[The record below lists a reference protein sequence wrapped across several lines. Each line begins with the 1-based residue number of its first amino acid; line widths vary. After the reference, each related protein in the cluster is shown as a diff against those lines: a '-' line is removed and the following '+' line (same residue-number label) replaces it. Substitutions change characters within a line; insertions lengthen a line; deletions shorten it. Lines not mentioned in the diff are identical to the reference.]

1 MYTTMKKRY
10 NIILI
15 GMPGSGKSTAGV
27 VLAKVLGYGFI
38 DTDLLIQM
46 RSSARLED
54 MIASNGI
61 DAFLDFEAEVCMSLE
76 TDHTVIATGGSVIYR
91 DKAMQHLKTLG
102 RIVYLEVGID
112 DLRNRLSDMKK
123 RGVVLKENQ
132 SLESLLEERAGLYKK
147 YADIV
152 ISENGSGLEETVEMI
167 VNQGTV
173 LNDI

>member
-1 MYTTMKKRY
+1 MKTRN

-46 RSSARLED
+46 RSNARLED
-54 MIASNGI
+54 IIASHGI
-61 DAFLDFEAEVCMSLE
+61 DDFLDIESDVCLSLE
-76 TDHTVIATGGSVIYR
+76 ADHTVIATGGSVIYR
-91 DKAMQHLKTLG
+91 DRAMQHLKTLG
-102 RIVYLEVGID
+102 EIVYLEVEID

-132 SLESLLEERAGLYKK
+132 SLEGLLEERAGLYKK

-167 VNQGTV
+167 VNQEEIK
-173 LNDI
+173 L

>member
-1 MYTTMKKRY
+1 MKTSN

-46 RSSARLED
+46 RSNARLED
-54 MIASNGI
+54 MIASKGI
-61 DAFLDFEAEVCMSLE
+61 DEFLDMESDVCMSLDV
-76 TDHTVIATGGSVIYR
+76 DHTVIATGGSVIYR
-91 DKAMQHLKTLG
+91 DRTMQYLKTLG
-102 RIVYLEVGID
+102 QVVYLEVGID
-112 DLRNRLSDMKK
+112 ELRNRLSDMKK

-132 SLESLLEERAGLYKK
+132 DLESLLEERVGLYQK

-152 ISENGSGLEETVEMI
+152 INESGLGLEETVEQI
-167 VNQGTV
+167 SEKWPGQNGCSE
-173 LNDI
+173 

>member
-1 MYTTMKKRY
+1 MKTRN

-46 RSSARLED
+46 RSNARLED
-54 MIASNGI
+54 IIASNGI

-76 TDHTVIATGGSVIYR
+76 ADHTVIATGGSVIYR
-91 DKAMQHLKTLG
+91 DRAMQHLKTLG
-102 RIVYLEVGID
+102 KIVYLEVGIN
-112 DLRNRLSDMKK
+112 DLRDRLSDMKK

-132 SLESLLEERAGLYKK
+132 SLESLLEERAGLYLK
-147 YADIV
+147 YADTV
-152 ISENGSGLEETVEMI
+152 INENGSGLEETVERI
-167 VNQGTV
+167 VNQVNQGR
-173 LNDI
+173 